1 MTDTASALEVKNV
14 AKRYCRELKRSLW
27 YGVRDICGEIAL
39 RDEPSRPRLRHK
51 EFWAVSDASF
61 TVARGEC
68 VALIGPNGAGK
79 STLLKMING
88 LIKPDFGEIRIRG
101 RVSALI
107 ELGAGFHPILTAR
120 ENIYIN
126 AAILGFSARE
136 VDRRLDAI
144 IEFSELDGDVIDAPI
159 RSFSSGMRVR
169 LGFAIAANLQPHI
182 ILVDEVLAVGDVGF
196 RLKCFDHILTLM
208 DRGTSLVVVSH
219 STQLLSRV
227 SRRAVLLDG
236 GKQVFD
242 GTLEEGVARYEEALL
257 RPEQQIEAS
266 GGAVHIGTV
275 RTLDREGRERRQFQT
290 GEDIVFEIELH
301 SDQRLDGAQLTVN
314 VASASVGTLSTFFT
328 PSEGL
333 DIDPPGTMVRLLVR
347 RIPLLAGAYHLN
359 VSFFGRRLREFH
371 DRATT
376 VGMFRVTGPDTTPPG
391 RARGGFIRL
400 DHEWAMPEAR

>member
-1 MTDTASALEVKNV
+1 MGTPSALEVSNV
-14 AKRYCRELKRSLW
+14 SKRYCRNLKRSLW

-61 TVARGEC
+61 SVARGEC

-136 VDRRLDAI
+136 VDRRLEAI
-144 IEFSELDGDVIDAPI
+144 IDFAELDHDAIDAPI

-169 LGFAIAANLQPHI
+169 LGFAIAANLHPDL
-182 ILVDEVLAVGDVGF
+182 ILVDEVLAVGDIGF
-196 RLKCFDHILTLM
+196 RFKCFDHILKLL

-227 SRRAVLLDG
+227 SRRAVLLDA

-242 GTLEEGVARYEEALL
+242 GTLEEGIARYEEALL
-257 RPEQQIEAS
+257 QPDQQEQTGREA
-266 GGAVHIGTV
+266 AHIGTV
-275 RTLDREGRERRQFQT
+275 RTLDGNGRDKRQFET
-290 GEDIVFEIELH
+290 GEDIVFEIEL
-301 SDQRLDGAQLTVN
+301 RTNERFEGTQLTVN
-314 VASASVGTLSTFFT
+314 LASASAGNLSTFVT
-328 PSEGL
+328 DRSGI
-333 DIDPPGTMVRLLVR
+333 DIDPPGARVRLVVR
-347 RIPLLAGAYHLN
+347 RIPLLTGAYHLN
-359 VSFFGRRLREFH
+359 VSLFGRLLHEFH

-376 VGMFRVTGPDTTPPG
+376 VGMFRIIAPDTPRSG
-391 RARGGFIRL
+391 QAHGGFIRL
-400 DHEWAMPEAR
+400 DHEWAIREVR